1 MFFSDYKLFAIC
13 NVFWFVYLPLMRGP
27 VSEFYKNR
35 PILARKIEKMAD
47 FCGFCGAF
55 GLKIALFRMF

>member
-35 PILARKIEKMAD
+35 PILAQKSEKWRISAV
-47 FCGFCGAF
+47 FAVLLG
-55 GLKIALFRMF
+55 